1 VIPDKAIDA
10 ALLAMRGLNF
20 WDYTDTDYIR
30 AMLEAAA
37 PHMLEHF
44 ANRIDWRCQDCEEPV
59 GPGKALKLLKE
70 AGND

>member
-37 PHMLEHF
+37 PYMLHD
-44 ANRIDWRCQDCEEPV
+44 AW
-59 GPGKALKLLKE
+59 E
-70 AGND
+70 AGCNEGLSWNPGYDDEARAANPYRTTK